1 MSSDWRLGLVS
12 SSIDAIAS
20 GWSPFPERAPVE
32 LALDWN
38 ISRRRRYVTQS
49 GSHASDAEHPR
60 RNDHSGGG
68 PSPPAYDSRAP
79 IAGRDSVVQG
89 NLPARPRHGSAQ
101 LGRSTPQRLIR
112 SWGHHR
118 ARGADCQAGKLIT
131 EAGSRIMFAAFVAAG
146 LPADQAWSTAACNLT
161 QAQIVTL
168 RRWVQST
175 QWQAARTGRPSAG
188 SRWTSALFASVN
200 GKNFADPYLPPEAPA
215 GPWGSPEMF

>member
-20 GWSPFPERAPVE
+20 SWSVP
-32 LALDWN
+32 WN
-38 ISRRRRYVTQS
+38 ARPLNLIWIGTLVGGGEYVTQS

-131 EAGSRIMFAAFVAAG
+131 EAGSRIMLLHLWF
-146 LPADQAWSTAACNLT
+146 LACRLT
-161 QAQIVTL
+161 E
-168 RRWVQST
+168 R
-175 QWQAARTGRPSAG
+175 GRQQH
-188 SRWTSALFASVN
+188 VI
-200 GKNFADPYLPPEAPA
+200 
-215 GPWGSPEMF
+215 